1 MQNSYL
7 DDVIVSRRLMNNM
20 INLMSHQERNIRAI
34 YVTERNNVNRENPY
48 SYFIYN
54 ETANTPGSNTAGSN
68 TAGSNTPGSN
78 TAGLNTPVSNTAGL
92 NTPGSNTP
100 GSNTPGSN
108 NTTYITQPINRP
120 QPQRSNGN
128 RRQTSTNGPRVTTP
142 SAENTH
148 LRFNNLFTPTR
159 GISRNRRANIPTALE
174 INTAT
179 NSNTFENIESP
190 QNTTCPITRDAFEPS
205 DNVTQIIQ
213 CGHTFN
219 RNNLYEW
226 FEHNSVCPMCRYDV
240 RSYSR
245 VDAVNNDTTISA
257 NVVDDANR
265 DGDNRELTNIAE
277 QIANDILS
285 NISDTPS
292 NISLEYSLYAPI
304 ENNSTQ
310 PNYMTHRTSY
320 DPSLNIG

>member
-1 MQNSYL
+1 MHNNTYI

-20 INLMSHQERNIRAI
+20 VNLMSHQERNMRQLI
-34 YVTERNNVNRENPY
+34 TQRNNVNRENPY
-48 SYFIYN
+48 SYFLYN
-54 ETANTPGSNTAGSN
+54 ETANTAASNTA
-68 TAGSNTPGSN
+68 ASN
-78 TAGLNTPVSNTAGL
+78 TAGLNTDGL
-92 NTPGSNTP
+92 NTDGL
-100 GSNTPGSN
+100 N
-108 NTTYITQPINRP
+108 NTTYTTQPINRP
-120 QPQRSNGN
+120 QPTRPNVN
-128 RRQTSTNGPRVTTP
+128 RRQSSTNGPRVTTP
-142 SAENTH
+142 SNGNSH
-148 LRFNNLFTPTR
+148 LQFNNLFTPTR
-159 GISRNRRANIPTALE
+159 GITRNRRVNIPTALE

-179 NSNTFENIESP
+179 NSNTFENIVSP

-226 FEHNSVCPMCRYDV
+226 FEHNSVCPMCRYDI

-245 VDAVNNDTTISA
+245 VDAVNNDATQSVTVA
-257 NVVDDANR
+257 EDATR

-320 DPSLNIG
+320 DPSLNMV